1 MLTDR
6 LITRIGSLRG
16 LSPLRM
22 GSFGSVSSAPPGSA
36 KIVPAFQMDYTI
48 TETDTLE
55 RVAASHDCTVG
66 ELMKLNKMASRMV
79 FPGQKIL
86 VPLAN
91 SDDVFDP
98 PSSTS
103 SLKSSG
109 NQVSGIENAEDGIRK
124 GPGGAVPAHVR
135 RGSFTKT
142 QSAPI
147 PRGSNEEA
155 DTDCLQR
162 FLKIKVKQVTE
173 SDGTVS
179 GTLLVTPNCLM
190 FDPDVSHP
198 LVKENGPDLYGMVA
212 NMDEIQS
219 VSVYKEISGLT
230 GDKEEKKRD
239 IFDPEHL
246 RTPEDSPKKEVKNQE
261 EIDIPKNGD
270 VQFEAGS
277 VDSNHSPKFGSD
289 IALPAISEETKDSP
303 CDEHKGSDSR
313 TRAATLGDEEVQMRA
328 RSRSRTSSQASSND
342 ERPRS
347 FSELDTP
354 SEGKNIGRFSPNAAR
369 RSFGKLG
376 RTLSARAKSIQGTVT
391 SGAEKVVGTA
401 VQGTKTVAHGVVTH
415 TKSAA
420 DTLQSG
426 IENGAKAAADVA
438 GRVVDKGQSL
448 MSESIN
454 GVQEIFSVPDFE
466 QPAKSPMAM
475 KREQSLAK
483 LQDLRRQTAEA
494 RENSAKENRASVFAC
509 ATSSDEMPHDLLAD
523 VDQIIERS
531 RIQSN
536 DSTASQPLLPFYMA
550 VRLTRNKKK
559 KKSSTSSPS
568 YDEDIAFG
576 NKLKREFWFAVPR
589 SQADNIYHFLL
600 QWSPDKYGLDT
611 TAGGTNEEPSVVM
624 VSDGTDKG
632 FIVLGSNADESLGA
646 TLTHKTTT
654 HTQLWAPTS
663 LPICTPTTE
672 RSRSEDVHTHRTP
685 EVRLTISVRIP
696 NEKLVRIR

>member
-1 MLTDR
+1 
-6 LITRIGSLRG
+6 
-16 LSPLRM
+16 M

-36 KIVPAFQMDYTI
+36 KIPAFQMDYTI

-98 PSSTS
+98 PSSAS
-103 SLKSSG
+103 SVKSSG
-109 NQVSGIENAEDGIRK
+109 NQISGIENAEDGIRK

-239 IFDPEHL
+239 IFDPDHL
-246 RTPEDSPKKEVKNQE
+246 RTPEDSPKKQQKNHQE
-261 EIDIPKNGD
+261 EVEIPRNGSNSE
-270 VQFEAGS
+270 VTFEAGS

-303 CDEHKGSDSR
+303 CEESKSNETR
-313 TRAATLGDEEVQMRA
+313 NRAATLGDEEVQLRA

-426 IENGAKAAADVA
+426 IENGAKAAVDVA

-454 GVQEIFSVPDFE
+454 GVTEIFTVPDFE

-483 LQDLRRQTAEA
+483 LQDLKRQTAEA
-494 RENSAKENRASVFAC
+494 RENSAKENRTSVFAC
-509 ATSSDEMPHDLLAD
+509 ATSNEEMHHDLFAA
-523 VDQIIERS
+523 VDEIVERS

-536 DSTASQPLLPFYMA
+536 DSTGSQPILPFYMA

-611 TAGGTNEEPSVVM
+611 TNNTTNEELSLVM
-624 VSDGTDKG
+624 VSDGQDKG
-632 FIVLGSNADESLGA
+632 FIVLGSNADESLGGTFFFFFLFLFHA
-646 TLTHKTTT
+646 HVF
-654 HTQLWAPTS
+654 S
-663 LPICTPTTE
+663 F
-672 RSRSEDVHTHRTP
+672 SS
-685 EVRLTISVRIP
+685 S
-696 NEKLVRIR
+696 

>member
-1 MLTDR
+1 
-6 LITRIGSLRG
+6 
-16 LSPLRM
+16 
-22 GSFGSVSSAPPGSA
+22 
-36 KIVPAFQMDYTI
+36 MDYTI

-109 NQVSGIENAEDGIRK
+109 NQISGIENAEDGIRK

-147 PRGSNEEA
+147 PRGSSEGA

-219 VSVYKEISGLT
+219 VSVYKEIGGLT

-246 RTPEDSPKKEVKNQE
+246 RTPEDSPKKILKHQE
-261 EIDIPKNGD
+261 EIEIPRNGE
-270 VQFEAGS
+270 VLFEAGS
-277 VDSNHSPKFGSD
+277 VDSSHSPKFGSD

-303 CDEHKGSDSR
+303 CEESSKE
-313 TRAATLGDEEVQMRA
+313 TRNRSATLGDEEVQMRN
-328 RSRSRTSSQASSND
+328 RSRSRTSSQASSNE

-454 GVQEIFSVPDFE
+454 GVTEIFSVPDFE

-483 LQDLRRQTAEA
+483 LQDLRRRTAEA

-509 ATSSDEMPHDLLAD
+509 ATSTDEMPDLFAA
-523 VDQIIERS
+523 VDEIVERS
-531 RIQSN
+531 RISSN
-536 DSTASQPLLPFYMA
+536 DSTASQPILPFYMA

-611 TAGGTNEEPSVVM
+611 TTTSTNDDPSVASM
-624 VSDGTDKG
+624 VNDGQDKG
-632 FIVLGSNADESLGA
+632 FIVLGSNADESLGVV
-646 TLTHKTTT
+646 LYPIFDHLIPVWVHHLIFYESEKTTSSQKTRGTLGNDANSKT
-654 HTQLWAPTS
+654 HEFHHSYFSIIEMFELFQL
-663 LPICTPTTE
+663 
-672 RSRSEDVHTHRTP
+672 V
-685 EVRLTISVRIP
+685 TIMTD
-696 NEKLVRIR
+696 L